1 MGSHRLIH
9 KSLKQRVLKVSSVL
23 YQKHQVLL
31 KLCFLMLPLLAMPKR
46 FGCNISRLGFL
57 GFQQAEI
64 LGLYG

>member
-9 KSLKQRVLKVSSVL
+9 KSLKQRMLKLSSVL
-23 YQKHQVLL
+23 DQKHHVLL

-46 FGCNISRLGFL
+46 FGCNISKLGFF